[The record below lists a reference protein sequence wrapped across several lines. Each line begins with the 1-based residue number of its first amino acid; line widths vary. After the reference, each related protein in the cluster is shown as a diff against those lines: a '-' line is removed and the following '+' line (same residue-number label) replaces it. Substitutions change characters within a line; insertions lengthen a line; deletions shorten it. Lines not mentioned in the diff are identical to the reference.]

1 VKKLVLKCGLSPG
14 DIVMLTAAV
23 RDLHLCH
30 PGQFITDVRT
40 VCPELWEHNPFITRL
55 SDDDLEVE
63 EIDCSYP
70 LINRCNRAPYHCL
83 HGFIEFLNER
93 LGLAIK
99 PTAFKGDIHLSGQ
112 EKAWYSQVQEV
123 TGEDTPFWVVA
134 AGGKYDVTIKW
145 WQTERYQQVV
155 EHFRD
160 KIQFVQVGQY
170 GHHHP
175 RLDGVIDMR
184 GQTTLRELVRLVYH
198 SQGVLCSVTALMH
211 LAAAVPTRP
220 GRPANRPCVVVA
232 GGREPAYWE
241 AYPGHQFI
249 HTNGVLACC
258 SQGGCWKDRTV
269 RLRDGDPR
277 DRPGNLC
284 VDVVDGLPHCLG
296 LISPA
301 EVIRRIELYFQG
313 GTLRYLSPR
322 QNSAAQR
329 GIIATARNTFDRQ
342 PLNLHNAGLACERF
356 VQRIPPCP
364 ERFAGRGIV
373 ICGGGVKYFTCA
385 WVCINMLRRFG
396 CRLPIQLW
404 HLDTKELDDRM
415 RALVAPLGVECIDAS
430 KLRKKFPARILH
442 GWELKA
448 YAILHSPFREVLLL
462 DADNV
467 PIVDPEFL
475 FDTPQFRQTG
485 AIFWPDY
492 GQLGGQKTYA
502 IWRSCGLRPPREREF
517 ESGQITVDKQRCW
530 AALSLSLWFNEHSDF
545 YYSYIHGDKE
555 TFHLAFHKLKKSYS
569 LVPTP
574 IRALEGIMCQH
585 DFQGRRIFQ
594 HRNLNKWN
602 FLLRNRRVNDF
613 WFDAE
618 CRDYIRQLQRVWDGG
633 MGAQFKNAR
642 HVRSNAYGPGT
653 HRANGSLPI
662 RCRDRAKSVH
672 LEAVVLLSAEGNYAR
687 GQTLANLAQTDWG
700 DAPIHVHTEEC
711 QEENRERAQT
721 GRAHRALELS
731 LKRRADYVLL
741 LHDDLEF
748 NRHLR
753 YNLEHWAAVRNGALT
768 LASLY
773 NPMVR
778 EAACDLNN
786 HARIVAPNRVFG
798 SQAFLIARPII
809 RHLVRDWSKVRGNL
823 EFKLSRLAGRLRKP
837 ILYHVPSL
845 VQRVRPQTSADGH
858 FHQAMDFDPV
868 WKA

>member
-14 DIVMLTAAV
+14 DIVMLSAAV

-30 PGQFITDVRT
+30 PGRFITDVRT
-40 VCPELWEHNPFITRL
+40 VCPELWEHNPFLTPL
-55 SDDDLEVE
+55 SEEDPEVE
-63 EIDCSYP
+63 KIDCSYP
-70 LINRCNRAPYHCL
+70 LIDRCNQTPYHCL

-99 PTAFKGDIHLSGQ
+99 PTAFKGDIHLSAQ
-112 EKAWYSQVQEV
+112 EKAWYSQVHEV
-123 TGEDTPFWVVA
+123 TGQDTPFWLIA

-145 WQTERYQQVV
+145 WQIERYQQVV
-155 EHFRD
+155 DHFRG
-160 KIQFVQVGQY
+160 KIQFVQVGQH

-175 RLDGVIDMR
+175 KLDGVIDLR
-184 GQTTLRELVRLVYH
+184 GQTTLRELIRLVYH

-211 LAAAVPTRP
+211 LAAAAPVPPRRSP
-220 GRPANRPCVVVA
+220 IRPCVVVA

-241 AYPGHQFI
+241 AYPTHQFI
-249 HTNGVLACC
+249 HTNGALPCC
-258 SQGGCWKDRTV
+258 VNGGCWKDRTV

-284 VDVVDGLPHCLG
+284 VDVIRGLPHCLD

-301 EVIRRIELYFQG
+301 EVVRRMELYFQG
-313 GTLRYLSPR
+313 GTFKYLTPSQR
-322 QNSAAQR
+322 AAAQR
-329 GIIATARNTFDRQ
+329 GISATARNSFDRQ
-342 PLNLHNAGLACERF
+342 PLNLHNAGLACDRF
-356 VQRIPPCP
+356 VQSIPAYP

-404 HLDTKELDDRM
+404 HRDAKELDDRM
-415 RALVAPLGVECIDAS
+415 SALVSPLGVECIDAS

-448 YAILHSPFREVLLL
+448 YSIVHSPFREVLLL

-467 PIVDPEFL
+467 PVVNPEFL

-492 GQLGGQKTYA
+492 GHVGGQKANA
-502 IWRSCGLRPPREREF
+502 IWRSCGLRPPKEREF
-517 ESGQITVDKQRCW
+517 ESGQIAVDKQRCW
-530 AALSLSLWFNEHSDF
+530 TALSLSLWFNENSDF
-545 YYSYIHGDKE
+545 YYSYVHGDKE
-555 TFHLAFHKLKKSYS
+555 TFHLAFRKLKKSYS

-574 IRALEGIMCQH
+574 IKSLQGIMCQH
-585 DFQGRRIFQ
+585 DFQGRRLFQ
-594 HRNLNKWN
+594 HRNMDKWN
-602 FLLRNRRVNDF
+602 FLLRNRRVDDF
-613 WFDAE
+613 WFDPE
-618 CRDYIRQLQRVWDGG
+618 CRDYIRQLQRLWDGG
-633 MGAQFKNAR
+633 MGAQSKTTRHAR
-642 HVRSNAYGPGT
+642 SDALRPEAVRPDRT
-653 HRANGSLPI
+653 LPS
-662 RCRDRAKSVH
+662 RRPACAKSLH
-672 LEAVVLLSAEGNYAR
+672 LEAIVLSCAAGNHAR
-687 GQTLANLAQTDWG
+687 EQTLANLAQTDWG
-700 DAPIHVHTEEC
+700 DAPVHVHTDEC
-711 QEENRERAQT
+711 QENDDERAQT
-721 GRAHRALELS
+721 RRAYRALKLS

-741 LHDDLEF
+741 LQDGLKF

-753 YNLEHWAAVRNGALT
+753 HNLEHWAAVTNGALT

-778 EAACDLNN
+778 EAACDLKNN
-786 HARIVAPNRVFG
+786 ARIVAPHRVFG
-798 SQAFLIARPII
+798 SQAFLISRPTIQ
-809 RHLVRDWSKVRGNL
+809 HLVRHWHKVPGNH
-823 EFKLSRLAGRLRKP
+823 EFKLSRLAGRLGKP

-845 VQRVRPQTSADGH
+845 VQRVRPQNTTAVLS
-858 FHQAMDFDPV
+858 HQAMDFDPV